1 MIRMSETIDSSC
13 SDVGG
18 AGPSKPSRWLV
29 WLFGAAACVAL
40 VFVVTH
46 LSEEKEFL
54 RLLEKSE
61 PYWLFLALVL
71 QAGTYLTQGIGWRV
85 VVQFN
90 GHRLGMLRASELSL
104 AMLFVNQT
112 LPSGGISGEAMIS
125 NAFVRAGMSQSVV
138 WSVTLVNFAMYYLA
152 YALCMMVALVLA
164 LYHGYFGFWV
174 NVTILIFALVA
185 LGVAWFV
192 TVLPVSKMLWLKSKL
207 RLHRKIAC
215 LLDSMIRSHV
225 GSVRDMGVYRKV
237 FACHV
242 MTFMLDAATF
252 WVVVRALGVVAPIEG
267 IFVSLMIS
275 TMFRTIAIMPGG
287 LGTFEAAAV
296 MSLKSIG
303 LPLMVGLSATMLF
316 RGLTFWLPMLPGFI
330 ASRHFFGKKS
340 DALAAAG

>member
-1 MIRMSETIDSSC
+1 MIRMSETFDFNRSHADSADASVSVRC
-13 SDVGG
+13 
-18 AGPSKPSRWLV
+18 LV
-29 WLFGAAACVAL
+29 WLLGAATCVAL

-54 RLLEKSE
+54 RLIEKSE
-61 PYWLFLALVL
+61 PYWLLLAFAL

-85 VVQFN
+85 VMHLHGYHLSAFK
-90 GHRLGMLRASELSL
+90 ASELSL

-112 LPSGGISGEAMIS
+112 LPSGGISGGAMVA
-125 NAFVRAGMSQSVV
+125 NAFARAGMAQSIIWSVV
-138 WSVTLVNFAMYYLA
+138 LVNFAMYYFA
-152 YALCMMVALVLA
+152 YALSMMVALVLA
-164 LYHGYFGFWV
+164 IFHGYFGFWV
-174 NVTILIFALVA
+174 NATILIFALVG
-185 LGVAWFV
+185 LGIAWFV
-192 TVLPVSKMLWLKSKL
+192 TAFPVHQLIWLKSKL
-207 RLHRKIAC
+207 RTHQKIAR

-225 GSVRDMGVYRKV
+225 GSLPGMRVYGKV
-237 FACHV
+237 FSCHV
-242 MTFMLDAATF
+242 MTFLLDAVTF
-252 WVVVRALGVVAPIEG
+252 WVVVRALGVIAPIEG

-340 DALAAAG
+340 DALEVAS